1 MELRHLRYFLA
12 VAEEGNFTRAAAR
25 VGIAQPPLSQQ
36 IQALEKELGTPLFR
50 RTHQGAELNEAG
62 EAFLLDVRRVLA
74 DVDAAV
80 ESVQRADRGERGRLR
95 LGFTASAAFNP
106 VVPKLIRHFQR
117 AWPQVTI
124 VLLETNTVGLL
135 KAMESGQLDA
145 AFIRPSSL
153 TPVGLNLLHFPDEPM
168 KIALPAAHR
177 LAGRARL
184 PLSALAGEPFILFP
198 RSFGPS
204 LYDEIAQACR
214 LAGFTLQV
222 SQEAP
227 QMASICNLVAAE
239 LGVSVVPQAMTHV
252 QLPGVRYIDIQGHV
266 PLARL
271 ALASLPGRETV
282 VVQHLTRLARSMT
295 REAS

>member
-80 ESVQRADRGERGRLR
+80 ESVQRAARGERGRLR

>member
-1 MELRHLRYFLA
+1 
-12 VAEEGNFTRAAAR
+12 
-25 VGIAQPPLSQQ
+25 
-36 IQALEKELGTPLFR
+36 
-50 RTHQGAELNEAG
+50 
-62 EAFLLDVRRVLA
+62 
-74 DVDAAV
+74 
-80 ESVQRADRGERGRLR
+80 
-95 LGFTASAAFNP
+95 
-106 VVPKLIRHFQR
+106 
-117 AWPQVTI
+117 
-124 VLLETNTVGLL
+124 
-135 KAMESGQLDA
+135 MESGQLDA

>member
-62 EAFLLDVRRVLA
+62 EAFLADVRRVLA

-80 ESVQRADRGERGRLR
+80 DSVQRAARGERGRLR

-106 VVPKLIRHFQR
+106 VVPKLIRRFQR

-124 VLLETNTVGLL
+124 VLLETNTIGLL

-271 ALASLPGRETV
+271 ALASLPGHETV
-282 VVQHLTRLARSMT
+282 VVQHLARLARALVLEGT
-295 REAS
+295 

>member
-62 EAFLLDVRRVLA
+62 EAFLLDARRVLA

-80 ESVQRADRGERGRLR
+80 DSVQRAARGERGRLR

-106 VVPKLIRHFQR
+106 VVPKLIRRFQR

-184 PLSALAGEPFILFP
+184 PLSALAAEPFILFP

-271 ALASLPGRETV
+271 ALASLPGHETV
-282 VVQHLTRLARSMT
+282 VVQHLTRLARALVQEGT
-295 REAS
+295 

>member
-62 EAFLLDVRRVLA
+62 EAFLLDVRQVLA

-80 ESVQRADRGERGRLR
+80 ESVQRAARGERGRLR